1 MHTLE
6 STAVFIMF
14 IQRCL
19 ALRLHCSC
27 SGSFVMGRDNIFNN
41 YSMGASVAKRLI
53 STVHSTDCF
62 TRCIEEDC
70 KCVSFSFE
78 RKTNAEGMHRCQ
90 MNYESKESQNSSFIE
105 RDGWDYHK
113 IIYEVCYDTVNV
125 IRSIV
130 LFLISSFIHQM
141 TNSKTNLNNF

>member
-1 MHTLE
+1 
-6 STAVFIMF
+6 
-14 IQRCL
+14 
-19 ALRLHCSC
+19 
-27 SGSFVMGRDNIFNN
+27 MGENLIFSNR
-41 YSMGASVAKRLI
+41 SMDASVAKRLI
-53 STVHSTDCF
+53 ITAHRTDCF
-62 TRCIEEDC
+62 LKCVEEDC

-78 RKTNAEGMHRCQ
+78 SKPNAEGMHKCEL
-90 MNYESKESQNSSFIE
+90 NYENKESKNSSFIE